1 MCQLNI
7 FIKLINLKKKNHSLF
22 NKCKHFRLKQKQTS
36 ERCSSDARSYF
47 SVYFSIVLQLLSR
60 FLKNIGER
68 VNHFYYFSSLVL
80 SF

>member
-47 SVYFSIVLQLLSR
+47 SVYFFYCSATIVKILEKYR
-60 FLKNIGER
+60 
-68 VNHFYYFSSLVL
+68 
-80 SF
+80 